1 MVSGS
6 PGPSRSLHRVSP
18 NRFEGFGALALVCFV
33 AARRSHGLRPS
44 LARGADAL
52 GLVCVVIVPSRCSD
66 CSVHPTL
73 SSRSNG
79 CPPSWFV
86 RSAGRCLVRVSKDRP
101 STVSGAEES
110 ASRVGV
116 ATFASESGCRPPR
129 VPPSWFLTTVAD
141 FSFSTLPG
149 CCTGLPV
156 MGFVMFRRCDSESP
170 SRVSTL
176 RSLSPRKQRAPY
188 DSHRDDAGPA
198 SPVLVAQSGSPRALP
213 PRPSARHPD
222 ST

>member
-1 MVSGS
+1 MVSAPRLRAVRTPSVSSASSSCRPGARIAPFTRPCRPAPMVAHRPGS
-6 PGPSRSLHRVSP
+6 S
-18 NRFEGFGALALVCFV
+18 
-33 AARRSHGLRPS
+33 GLPV
-44 LARGADAL
+44 D
-52 GLVCVVIVPSRCSD
+52 
-66 CSVHPTL
+66 
-73 SSRSNG
+73 
-79 CPPSWFV
+79 
-86 RSAGRCLVRVSKDRP
+86 CLVRVSKDRP